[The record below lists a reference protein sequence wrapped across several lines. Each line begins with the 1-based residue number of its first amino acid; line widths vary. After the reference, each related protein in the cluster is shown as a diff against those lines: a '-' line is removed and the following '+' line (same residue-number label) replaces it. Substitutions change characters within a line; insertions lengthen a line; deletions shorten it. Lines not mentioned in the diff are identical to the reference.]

1 MKKLISIG
9 FGALLLASTIVVGSQ
24 AAFAK
29 GNSMKD
35 QARVEMNHHRKHHR
49 RHTRHW
55 RRAHR
60 VRVSKLSY

>member
-1 MKKLISIG
+1 MKRLISIG
-9 FGALLLASTIVVGSQ
+9 FGALLLASTIAVGSQ
-24 AAFAK
+24 SALAK

-35 QARVEMNHHRKHHR
+35 KPGIERLHHRKHHR
-49 RHTRHW
+49 RHRRNW